1 MTKARIVEIFIILVS
16 LGVAV
21 RLAFELADHG
31 VPVVAIVSVV
41 MTTLASGIFFA
52 AKVGDAATVQLFQC
66 TVPGCS
72 LMIRAQHVGAEE
84 AQRLRSLA
92 ADHSQHRGGA

>member
-1 MTKARIVEIFIILVS
+1 MTKTRIVEFFIILVS

-31 VPVVAIVSVV
+31 VPVAAIVSVV

-52 AKVGDAATVQLFQC
+52 AKVGDAAKIQLFQC
-66 TVPGCS
+66 TIPGCPT
-72 LMIRAQHVGAEE
+72 MIRAQHVSADE

-92 ADHSQHRGGA
+92 ADHARHAG